1 MELLTA
7 INERHSTRS
16 FEEKKI
22 PEELLLK
29 LADVQRRKRLLPV
42 ISRPGDSCL

>member
-29 LADVQRRKRLLPV
+29 LADAAQK
-42 ISRPGDSCL
+42 DAFCQ